1 MIYQDPKE
9 QSARV
14 YQEIEGIVNRTVESL
29 NKINLNNDDGEK
41 LRKDVLNDLKKI
53 RNDFCEEFKFLK
65 ENSDW
70 DELSI
75 AFFGITGAGKST
87 LLEALRI
94 LYNEES
100 RKEKIDENLK
110 KLEKMEQERIQLESI
125 KNELEKLD
133 SNNRPSIDQIKGLLE
148 QINQKMQFFPD
159 EYNALKDLSDKKDEE
174 ISNKKNEI
182 NELEKENRNLYAS
195 STTLSCEKN
204 QLEQDKR
211 RLEGEKNAFENKC
224 NEAKKNYQNLY
235 QSKSELD
242 ESYERILV
250 ENELLKKK
258 YSKTRILL
266 IVVFVILVVT
276 GVILC

>member
-14 YQEIEGIVNRTVESL
+14 YQEIDGIVNRTVESL

-75 AFFGITGAGKST
+75 AFFGMTNAGKST

-174 ISNKKNEI
+174 IR
-182 NELEKENRNLYAS
+182 EKEEKIYNLKAS
-195 STTLSCEKN
+195 KTTEK
-204 QLEQDKR
+204 Q
-211 RLEGEKNAFENKC
+211 RLESDNHRLEDEKKVLVNERD
-224 NEAKKNYQNLY
+224 EAKKNYQNLY